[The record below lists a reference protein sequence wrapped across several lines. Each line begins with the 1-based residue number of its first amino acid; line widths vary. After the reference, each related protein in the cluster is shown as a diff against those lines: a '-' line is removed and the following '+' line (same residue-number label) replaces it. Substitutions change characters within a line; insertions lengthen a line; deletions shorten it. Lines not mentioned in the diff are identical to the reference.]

1 MFAGILLVIGGALEL
16 GRNSDMYTIAGSPG
30 CTIPDAVTKWPE
42 TVSPGA
48 GGLSVS
54 NRQDRWSN
62 IVSCEKC
69 GRNNPADILLCL
81 NCGQRFKQRKCGLQ
95 SYGFTIESQSAMD
108 PFRKRP
114 YSRANALS
122 PFIAQRSPEE
132 ILQAIE
138 VIREEAFFSWDADG
152 DEPGELTD
160 AMIADAEST
169 IRLRLP
175 AALLAIL
182 KMRNGGRSCKEIWD
196 VRCCPLPLLHGIAAG
211 SGTHASLQEM
221 PQMIWD
227 VFESFLDEDFYLK
240 WWATLNGKIHPAWSG
255 QPRIPESIL
264 LIAED
269 LHWGVGLNY
278 VACGPQG
285 EPSVVH
291 VEMEGGEADNFLLEI
306 APDFMTFLRMLELD
320 ED

>member
-1 MFAGILLVIGGALEL
+1 MS
-16 GRNSDMYTIAGSPG
+16 GRA
-30 CTIPDAVTKWPE
+30 
-42 TVSPGA
+42 
-48 GGLSVS
+48 
-54 NRQDRWSN
+54 DRWSKM
-62 IVSCEKC
+62 VACEKC

-81 NCGQRFKQRKCGLQ
+81 NCGEQFAQRKRGRP
-95 SYGFTIESQSAMD
+95 SSSSTMESEGVETN
-108 PFRKRP
+108 PFRVRP
-114 YSRANALS
+114 YKRANAFS
-122 PFIAQRSPEE
+122 PFTAQRNSEE
-132 ILQAIE
+132 IQQAME
-138 VIREEAFFSWDADG
+138 VIRGEAFFSWDTDG
-152 DEPGELTD
+152 YEPGDLTD

-196 VRCCPLPLLHGIAAG
+196 FKSCPLPLLHGIAPG

-221 PQMIWD
+221 PQTIWD
-227 VFESFLDEDFYLK
+227 VFETFLDEDFYLK
-240 WWATLNGKIHPAWSG
+240 WWATLDGKIHPAWSG

-278 VACGPQG
+278 VQCGPQG

-291 VEMEGGEADNFLLEI
+291 VEMECAKPESFLVEI
-306 APDFMTFLRMLELD
+306 APDFMTFLRMLEFE

>member
-1 MFAGILLVIGGALEL
+1 
-16 GRNSDMYTIAGSPG
+16 
-30 CTIPDAVTKWPE
+30 
-42 TVSPGA
+42 
-48 GGLSVS
+48 
-54 NRQDRWSN
+54 
-62 IVSCEKC
+62 
-69 GRNNPADILLCL
+69 
-81 NCGQRFKQRKCGLQ
+81 
-95 SYGFTIESQSAMD
+95 MD

-114 YSRANALS
+114 YSRANASS

-152 DEPGELTD
+152 DEPGELSD
-160 AMIADAEST
+160 AMIGAAEST

-182 KMRNGGRSCKEIWD
+182 KMRNGGRSCKEIW
-196 VRCCPLPLLHGIAAG
+196 
-211 SGTHASLQEM
+211 E
-221 PQMIWD
+221 
-227 VFESFLDEDFYLK
+227 VFETFLDEDFYLK

-269 LHWGVGLNY
+269 LHWGIGLNY

-291 VEMEGGEADNFLLEI
+291 VEMECGEAEDFLQEI
-306 APDFMTFLRMLELD
+306 APDFMTFLRMLEVD

>member
-1 MFAGILLVIGGALEL
+1 MFAGIFLVIGGALAPE
-16 GRNSDMYTIAGSPG
+16 RNSYMYTSVGSLGLP
-30 CTIPDAVTKWPE
+30 IPDAVTKWPE
-42 TVSPGA
+42 AVSPGA
-48 GGLSVS
+48 GRASMS
-54 NRQDRWSN
+54 NTQDRWSN
-62 IVSCEKC
+62 IVSCEPC

-81 NCGQRFKQRKCGLQ
+81 NCGQRFKRRKRGLQ
-95 SYGFTIESQSAMD
+95 PSGFTIESQDVEMD

-114 YSRANALS
+114 YSRASAFS

-152 DEPGELTD
+152 AERGQLSD
-160 AMIADAEST
+160 AMIAEAEST

-182 KMRNGGRSCKEIWD
+182 KMRNGGRSCKEIW
-196 VRCCPLPLLHGIAAG
+196 
-211 SGTHASLQEM
+211 E
-221 PQMIWD
+221 
-227 VFESFLDEDFYLK
+227 VFETFLDEDFYLK

-269 LHWGVGLNY
+269 LHWGY
-278 VACGPQG
+278 RA
-285 EPSVVH
+285 
-291 VEMEGGEADNFLLEI
+291 
-306 APDFMTFLRMLELD
+306 
-320 ED
+320 